1 MFFYRA
7 WIINDEE
14 GRRGL
19 ESDQNFNPLQ
29 IQFSFEQYKWG
40 YGVLLGEYFTYFVT
54 KNADLKSWL
63 SLH

>member
-40 YGVLLGEYFTYFVT
+40 YGVLLGE
-54 KNADLKSWL
+54 
-63 SLH
+63 